1 MLPKLGEKEIFAKL
15 QDVLEN
21 EFEVEKSDVK
31 LESKLFEDL
40 DLDSIDAVDLVVK
53 MKEYTPE
60 GKPAIDASIFK
71 EVKTVQD
78 VVDALA
84 KVWA

>member
-1 MLPKLGEKEIFAKL
+1 MTKEEIFAKL

-40 DLDSIDAVDLVVK
+40 DLDSIDAVALVVK
-53 MKEYTPE
+53 MKPYINGNIDPE
-60 GKPAIDASIFK
+60 MFK
-71 EVKTVQD
+71 SAKTIQN
-78 VVDALA
+78 VVDILAPLA
-84 KVWA
+84 K

>member
-1 MLPKLGEKEIFAKL
+1 MTKEEIFAKL

-40 DLDSIDAVDLVVK
+40 VLDSIDAVDLVVK
-53 MKEYTPE
+53 MKPYINGNIDPE
-60 GKPAIDASIFK
+60 MFK
-71 EVKTVQD
+71 SAKTIQN
-78 VVDALA
+78 VVDILAPLA
-84 KVWA
+84 K

>member
-1 MLPKLGEKEIFAKL
+1 MTKEEIFAKL

-31 LESKLFEDL
+31 WESKLFEDL

-53 MKEYTPE
+53 MKPYINGNIDPE
-60 GKPAIDASIFK
+60 MFK
-71 EVKTVQD
+71 SAKTIQN
-78 VVDALA
+78 VVDILEPLA
-84 KVWA
+84 K

>member
-1 MLPKLGEKEIFAKL
+1 MTKEEIFAKL

-53 MKEYTPE
+53 MKPYINGNIDPE
-60 GKPAIDASIFK
+60 MFK
-71 EVKTVQD
+71 SAKIIQN
-78 VVDALA
+78 VVDILEPLA
-84 KVWA
+84 K

>member
-1 MLPKLGEKEIFAKL
+1 MTKEEIFAKL
-15 QDVLEN
+15 QDVLES

-53 MKEYTPE
+53 MKPYINGNIDPE
-60 GKPAIDASIFK
+60 MFK
-71 EVKTVQD
+71 SAKTIQN
-78 VVDALA
+78 VVDILEPLA
-84 KVWA
+84 K

>member
-1 MLPKLGEKEIFAKL
+1 MTKEEIFAKL

-21 EFEVEKSDVK
+21 EFAVEKSDVK

-53 MKEYTPE
+53 MKPYINGNIDPE
-60 GKPAIDASIFK
+60 MFK
-71 EVKTVQD
+71 SAKTIQN
-78 VVDALA
+78 VVDILAPLA
-84 KVWA
+84 K

>member
-1 MLPKLGEKEIFAKL
+1 MTTEEIFAKL

-53 MKEYTPE
+53 MKPYINGNIDPE
-60 GKPAIDASIFK
+60 MFK
-71 EVKTVQD
+71 SAKTIQN
-78 VVDALA
+78 VVDILAPLA
-84 KVWA
+84 K

>member
-1 MLPKLGEKEIFAKL
+1 MTKEEIFAKL

-53 MKEYTPE
+53 MKSYINGNIDPE
-60 GKPAIDASIFK
+60 MFK
-71 EVKTVQD
+71 STKTIQN
-78 VVDALA
+78 VVDILAPLA
-84 KVWA
+84 K